1 MESAVAP
8 RPLERFK
15 PTTGLFSGYAGLAL
29 AVFAFL
35 YCALFVHTMV
45 GLRVA
50 LAALFAGVVVW
61 VTQLRPRVT
70 AYPDELLL
78 RGSVKDSRIPYLAI
92 EEVTITQMLNVFAA
106 GKRYVCIGIGKGI
119 VSDVRQRAKQERAA
133 SKGNTAGRWREFSE
147 KAERASLDE
156 RAMSYHTFVT
166 TRIEEL
172 VDEARRNARRRGD
185 ETAPPVRTV
194 WARPEVAA
202 LVVTALAFVVSLFV

>member
-15 PTTGLFSGYAGLAL
+15 PTSGLFSGYAGMAL
-29 AVFAFL
+29 AVFAFA
-35 YCALFVHTMV
+35 YCVLFVHSMV
-45 GLRVA
+45 GFRVA
-50 LAALFAGVVVW
+50 LGAVFAGVVVW

-78 RGSVKDSRIPYLAI
+78 RGSLKDVRIPYLAI
-92 EEVTITQMLNVFAA
+92 EEVTITQMMNVFAA

-133 SKGNTAGRWREFSE
+133 SRDKGGRWREFSE

-172 VDEARRNARRRGD
+172 VDEARRNAKRRGD
-185 ETAPPVRTV
+185 ETVPPVRTT
-194 WARPEVAA
+194 WARPELAA